1 MWSDTLIL
9 VYYGQ
14 CAFWLPKPP
23 TPSHPVYIVLMNET
37 TSMTAS
43 DIHLLGTVPVGA
55 WFTDLA
61 EDTQA
66 DITDMVNEQ
75 GYPLD
80 DIRDFVEQYGEEA
93 YCAGHYVTWCELT
106 EQIGAS
112 NDAIEAYVDEV
123 GIDNIDGFEDA
134 YVGEYESEAD
144 FAQQHFDEHYSNI
157 DALESA
163 GMVIDWQATWDTN
176 LQYDFTYNNGFV
188 FNSHN

>member
-1 MWSDTLIL
+1 
-9 VYYGQ
+9 
-14 CAFWLPKPP
+14 
-23 TPSHPVYIVLMNET
+23 
-37 TSMTAS
+37 MTAS

-75 GYPLD
+75 GYPLS
-80 DIRDFVEQYGEEA
+80 DIREFIEQYGERA
-93 YCAGHYVTWCELT
+93 FMSGHYETWCELT
-106 EQIGAS
+106 ERIDAS

-144 FAQQHFDEHYSNI
+144 FAQQHFDKHYSNI

-176 LQYDFTYNNGFV
+176 LQYDFAYNNGFV